1 MLPLLA
7 IYANLFGM
15 LGGAVVGIGLFD
27 LSIAQY
33 YQQSLQFIG
42 LHDFAAG
49 LIKAVVF
56 GVLVAAAGCL
66 QGIRSGRDA
75 AAVGAATTAAVV
87 SGIVAVI
94 VADCA
99 LNVIYYAIGL

>member
-1 MLPLLA
+1 MC
-7 IYANLFGM
+7 IR
-15 LGGAVVGIGLFD
+15 D
-27 LSIAQY
+27 R
-33 YQQSLQFIG
+33 QFIG